1 MRTAV
6 LTATLL
12 AALLRPAPREA
23 RACGNSYTHFYL
35 LSSTTRELD
44 AAERALLQGTFVT
57 VVRTA
62 DRLVHLT
69 TEGRALRSFP
79 RSFREAN
86 SLGADRWEANLP
98 DEGMDLDGLPA
109 AAPDAVAPITVRA
122 RLLRA
127 IGIAR
132 RDGQFNTEL
141 TPLRR
146 ATPAQREARF
156 QTALDDIAA
165 AVAANPTDTRAR
177 AYQAEIRAR
186 RAPGEHAAARI
197 ILRDLARRDVLSDP
211 WSWAQLARIEDNDA
225 ARAAALARC
234 TAMAG
239 RNAARAC
246 VP

>member
-12 AALLRPAPREA
+12 AALMCPAPHEA

-62 DRLVHLT
+62 DLLVHLT

-79 RSFREAN
+79 RSFRAEN

-98 DEGMDLDGLPA
+98 DEGIDVDALPA

-127 IGIAR
+127 IAIAR
-132 RDGQFNTEL
+132 RDGQFNSEL

-186 RAPGEHAAARI
+186 RAPGEIPAART

-246 VP
+246 AP

>member
-62 DRLVHLT
+62 NLLVHLT
-69 TEGRALRSFP
+69 TEGHALRTFP
-79 RSFREAN
+79 RSFRTDN

-98 DEGMDLDGLPA
+98 DEGIDIDALPA

-132 RDGQFNTEL
+132 RDGQFNAEL

-146 ATPAQREARF
+146 ANPAQREARF

-186 RAPGEHAAARI
+186 RAPGEIPAARI
-197 ILRDLARRDVLSDP
+197 VLRDLARRDVLSDP

-225 ARAAALARC
+225 ARAAARARC

>member
-12 AALLRPAPREA
+12 ASLLHPTARDA

-35 LSSTTRELD
+35 LSSATRELD
-44 AAERALLQGTFVT
+44 AAERALLQGSLRT
-57 VVRTA
+57 VVATSNRVATI
-62 DRLVHLT
+62 T
-69 TEGRALRSFP
+69 TSGRPLRSFP
-79 RSFREAN
+79 REFR
-86 SLGADRWEANLP
+86 DRHHLARDQWEAP
-98 DEGMDLDGLPA
+98 IDDDALDGTALPA

-122 RLLRA
+122 RMLR
-127 IGIAR
+127 GIAIAR
-132 RDGQFNTEL
+132 MNGMLNSLLAPNPRT
-141 TPLRR
+141 TPS
-146 ATPAQREARF
+146 QREARF
-156 QTALDDIAA
+156 RIALDDLAA
-165 AVAANPTDTRAR
+165 AVSANPTDTRAR

-211 WSWAQLARIEDNDA
+211 WSWAQLARLEENEA
-225 ARAAALARC
+225 ARAAALSRC

-239 RNAARAC
+239 RSAARAC

>member
-62 DRLVHLT
+62 NLLVHLT

-79 RSFREAN
+79 RSFRTEN

-98 DEGMDLDGLPA
+98 DEGIDVDRLPA

-127 IGIAR
+127 IALAR
-132 RDGQFNTEL
+132 RDGQFNSEL

-156 QTALDDIAA
+156 QTALDDVAA

-186 RAPGEHAAARI
+186 RAPGEIPAARI

-211 WSWAQLARIEDNDA
+211 WSWAQLARLEDNDA

>member
-1 MRTAV
+1 MRTAA

-12 AALLRPAPREA
+12 TALLAPTAREA

-62 DRLVHLT
+62 NLLVHLT

-79 RSFREAN
+79 RSFREDN

-98 DEGMDLDGLPA
+98 DEGIDVDALPA

-132 RDGQFNTEL
+132 RDGQFNSEL

-146 ATPAQREARF
+146 ANPAQREARF

-186 RAPGEHAAARI
+186 RAAGEIPAARV

-239 RNAARAC
+239 RNATRAC